1 MQSPSPQAE
10 RPQPAPYPIRGESD
24 QEGRDKLE
32 RGSLLNRFAEV
43 TDRPDHQID
52 VARAAMLLA
61 AAEYPRLNVEREL
74 FAFQRIAGD
83 ISSKLLDDDDP
94 LYCVN
99 VISER
104 LFDDMGFRGDVDNYY
119 DPRNSYLNQVL
130 ERRAGIPITLAV
142 VYMEVGRR
150 LKVPLLGIGMP
161 GHFLIRHREIEDLY
175 IDAFSGG
182 ILLSEDECMDILR
195 DRTHGDLRWN
205 PELLR
210 PVSNREIVAR
220 MIRNLKA
227 IYMTDQDF
235 VRALTVSEF
244 ALALDP
250 HSAMDR
256 RDRGI
261 VHYQLG
267 HSAEAMDDLIYY
279 LDFAPNGPDAEGV
292 RALVAELRS
301 FLDD

>member
-1 MQSPSPQAE
+1 MAQVSVLSQ
-10 RPQPAPYPIRGESD
+10 
-24 QEGRDKLE
+24 
-32 RGSLLNRFAEV
+32 FAEV
-43 TDRPDHQID
+43 TDRPDYQID

-61 AAEYPRLNVEREL
+61 AAEYPQLNVEREL
-74 FAFQRIAGD
+74 FAFQRLAGA
-83 ISSKLLDDDDP
+83 ISSKFLDDNDP

-99 VISER
+99 VISEH
-104 LFDDMGFRGDVDNYY
+104 LFDDMGFRGDADNYY

-130 ERRAGIPITLAV
+130 ERRTGIPITLAV

-161 GHFLIRHREIEDLY
+161 GHFLVRHREIENLY

-182 ILLSEDECMDILR
+182 ILLSEEECRDIVGELA
-195 DRTHGDLRWN
+195 HGDIAWS
-205 PELLR
+205 PDLLK
-210 PVSNREIVAR
+210 PVSNREIIAR

-227 IYMTDQDF
+227 IYMADEDF

-267 HSAEAMDDLIYY
+267 HSAEALDDLVYY
-279 LDFAPNGPDAEGV
+279 LDLAPSGPDVEGV
-292 RALVAELRS
+292 HALVAELRS

>member
-1 MQSPSPQAE
+1 MAQVSVLSQFE
-10 RPQPAPYPIRGESD
+10 
-24 QEGRDKLE
+24 
-32 RGSLLNRFAEV
+32 EV
-43 TDRPDHQID
+43 TDRPDYQID

-61 AAEYPRLNVEREL
+61 AAEYPQLNVEREL
-74 FAFQRIAGD
+74 FAFQRLAGA
-83 ISSKLLDDDDP
+83 ISSKFLDDNDP

-99 VISER
+99 VISEH
-104 LFDDMGFRGDVDNYY
+104 LFDDMGFRGDADNYY

-161 GHFLIRHREIEDLY
+161 GHFLVRHREIENLY

-182 ILLSEDECMDILR
+182 ILLSEEECRDIVGELA
-195 DRTHGDLRWN
+195 HGDIAWS
-205 PELLR
+205 PDLLK
-210 PVSNREIVAR
+210 PVSNREIIAR

-227 IYMTDQDF
+227 IYMADEDF

-250 HSAMDR
+250 HSAMNR

-267 HSAEAMDDLIYY
+267 HSAEALDDLVYY
-279 LDFAPNGPDAEGV
+279 LDLSPSSPDVEGIH
-292 RALVAELRS
+292 ALVAELRS

>member
-1 MQSPSPQAE
+1 MAQVSVLSQ
-10 RPQPAPYPIRGESD
+10 
-24 QEGRDKLE
+24 
-32 RGSLLNRFAEV
+32 FAEV
-43 TDRPDHQID
+43 TDRPDYQID

-61 AAEYPRLNVEREL
+61 AAEYPQLNVEREL
-74 FAFQRIAGD
+74 FAFQRLAGA
-83 ISSKLLDDDDP
+83 ISSKFLDDNDP

-99 VISER
+99 VISEH
-104 LFDDMGFRGDVDNYY
+104 LFDDMGFRGDADNYY

-161 GHFLIRHREIEDLY
+161 GHFLVRHREIENLY

-182 ILLSEDECMDILR
+182 ILLSEEECRDIVGELA
-195 DRTHGDLRWN
+195 HGDIAWSPN
-205 PELLR
+205 LLK
-210 PVSNREIVAR
+210 PVSNREIIAR

-227 IYMTDQDF
+227 IYMADEDF

-267 HSAEAMDDLIYY
+267 HSAEALDDLVYY
-279 LDFAPNGPDAEGV
+279 LDLAPSGPDVEGV
-292 RALVAELRS
+292 HALVAELRS

>member
-1 MQSPSPQAE
+1 V
-10 RPQPAPYPIRGESD
+10 
-24 QEGRDKLE
+24 E
-32 RGSLLNRFAEV
+32 RGSLLSQFAEV
-43 TDRPDHQID
+43 TDRPDYEID

-61 AAEYPRLNVEREL
+61 AAEYPDLNVEREL
-74 FAFQRIAGD
+74 FAFQRLAGA
-83 ISSKLLDDDDP
+83 ISSKFLDDDDP

-99 VISER
+99 VISEH
-104 LFDDMGFRGDVDNYY
+104 LFDDMGFRGDQDNYY
-119 DPRNSYLNQVL
+119 DPRNSYLNQVI
-130 ERRAGIPITLAV
+130 ERRTGIPITLAV

-161 GHFLIRHREIEDLY
+161 GHFLVRHREIENLY
-175 IDAFSGG
+175 IDAFNGG
-182 ILLSEDECMDILR
+182 ILLSEEECREILS
-195 DRTHGDLRWN
+195 DRTHGDLDWSSD
-205 PELLR
+205 LLK
-210 PVSNREIVAR
+210 PVLNREIVAR

-267 HSAEAMDDLIYY
+267 HSAEALDDLVYY
-279 LDFAPNGPDAEGV
+279 LDLAPNGPDAEGV
-292 RALVAELRS
+292 HALVAELRS

>member
-1 MQSPSPQAE
+1 MAQVSVLSQ
-10 RPQPAPYPIRGESD
+10 
-24 QEGRDKLE
+24 
-32 RGSLLNRFAEV
+32 FAEV
-43 TDRPDHQID
+43 TDRPDYQID

-61 AAEYPRLNVEREL
+61 AAEYPQLNVEREL
-74 FAFQRIAGD
+74 FAFQRLAGA
-83 ISSKLLDDDDP
+83 ISSKFLDDDDP

-99 VISER
+99 VISEH
-104 LFDDMGFRGDVDNYY
+104 LFDDMGFRGDADNYY

-161 GHFLIRHREIEDLY
+161 GHFLVRHREIENLY

-182 ILLSEDECMDILR
+182 ILLSEEECRDIVGELA
-195 DRTHGDLRWN
+195 HGDIAWSPDFLK
-205 PELLR
+205 
-210 PVSNREIVAR
+210 PVSNREIIAR

-227 IYMTDQDF
+227 IYMADEDF

-267 HSAEAMDDLIYY
+267 HSAEALDDLVYY
-279 LDFAPNGPDAEGV
+279 LDLAPSGPDVEGV
-292 RALVAELRS
+292 HALVAELRS

>member
-1 MQSPSPQAE
+1 MAQVSVLSQ
-10 RPQPAPYPIRGESD
+10 
-24 QEGRDKLE
+24 
-32 RGSLLNRFAEV
+32 FAEV
-43 TDRPDHQID
+43 TDRPDYQID

-61 AAEYPRLNVEREL
+61 AAEYPQLNVEREL
-74 FAFQRIAGD
+74 FAFQRLAGA
-83 ISSKLLDDDDP
+83 ISSKFLDDNDP

-99 VISER
+99 VISEH
-104 LFDDMGFRGDVDNYY
+104 LFDDMGFRGDADNYY

-130 ERRAGIPITLAV
+130 ERRTGIPITLAV
-142 VYMEVGRR
+142 VYMEVGKR

-161 GHFLIRHREIEDLY
+161 GHFLVRHREIENLY

-182 ILLSEDECMDILR
+182 ILLSEEECRDIVGELA
-195 DRTHGDLRWN
+195 HGDFNWSSD
-205 PELLR
+205 LLK
-210 PVSNREIVAR
+210 PVSNREIIAR

-227 IYMTDQDF
+227 IYMADEDF

-267 HSAEAMDDLIYY
+267 HSAEALDDLVYY
-279 LDFAPNGPDAEGV
+279 LDLSPSGPDVEGV
-292 RALVAELRS
+292 HALVAELRS

>member
-1 MQSPSPQAE
+1 M
-10 RPQPAPYPIRGESD
+10 
-24 QEGRDKLE
+24 E
-32 RGSLLNRFAEV
+32 RGSLISQFVEV
-43 TDRPDHQID
+43 TDRPDHEID

-61 AAEYPRLNVEREL
+61 AAEYPQLNVEREL
-74 FAFQRIAGD
+74 FAFQRLAGAV
-83 ISSKLLDDDDP
+83 SSKLLDDDDP

-99 VISER
+99 VISEH
-104 LFDDMGFRGDVDNYY
+104 LFDDMGFRGDADNYY
-119 DPRNSYLNQVL
+119 DPRNSYLNQVV

-161 GHFLIRHREIEDLY
+161 GHFLVRHREIENLY
-175 IDAFSGG
+175 IDAFGGG
-182 ILLSEDECMDILR
+182 ILLSEDECREMLR
-195 DRTHGDLRWN
+195 DRVHGDLQWT
-205 PELLR
+205 PDLLR
-210 PVSNREIVAR
+210 PVSNREIIAR

-250 HSAMDR
+250 YSAMDR

-267 HSAEAMDDLIYY
+267 HSAEALDDLSYY
-279 LDFAPNGPDAEGV
+279 LDLAPNGPDAEGV
-292 RALVAELRS
+292 HALVAELRS

>member
-1 MQSPSPQAE
+1 M
-10 RPQPAPYPIRGESD
+10 
-24 QEGRDKLE
+24 E
-32 RGSLLNRFAEV
+32 RGSLLSQFAEV
-43 TDRPDHQID
+43 TDRPDYEID

-74 FAFQRIAGD
+74 FAFQRLAGA

-99 VISER
+99 TLSEY
-104 LFDDMGFRGDVDNYY
+104 LFDNMGFRGDWDNYY
-119 DPRNSYLNQVL
+119 DPRNSYLNQVM

-161 GHFLIRHREIEDLY
+161 GHFLVRHREIENLF
-175 IDAFSGG
+175 IDTFSGG
-182 ILLSEDECMDILR
+182 ILLSEDECREILR
-195 DRTHGDLRWN
+195 ERTSDALDWSAA
-205 PELLR
+205 LLK
-210 PVSNREIVAR
+210 PVSNREIIAR
-220 MIRNLKA
+220 IIRNLKA
-227 IYMTDQDF
+227 IYMADQDF
-235 VRALTVSEF
+235 VRALTLSEF
-244 ALALDP
+244 ALELDP

-267 HSAEAMDDLIYY
+267 HSAEALDDLVYY
-279 LDFAPNGPDAEGV
+279 LDLSPSGPDAEGV
-292 RALVAELRS
+292 HALVAELRT

>member
-1 MQSPSPQAE
+1 MAQDSVLSQ
-10 RPQPAPYPIRGESD
+10 
-24 QEGRDKLE
+24 
-32 RGSLLNRFAEV
+32 FAEA
-43 TDRPDHQID
+43 TDRPDVQID

-61 AAEYPRLNVEREL
+61 AAEYPQLNVEREL
-74 FAFQRIAGD
+74 FAFQRLAGA
-83 ISSKLLDDDDP
+83 ISSKFLDDNDP

-99 VISER
+99 VISEY
-104 LFDDMGFRGDVDNYY
+104 LFDDMGFRGDADNYY

-130 ERRAGIPITLAV
+130 ERRTGIPITLSA

-161 GHFLIRHREIEDLY
+161 GHFLVRHSEIENLY
-175 IDAFSGG
+175 IDTFSGG
-182 ILLSEDECMDILR
+182 ILLSEEECRNILSE
-195 DRTHGDLRWN
+195 RTHGNLDWN
-205 PELLR
+205 PDLLK
-210 PVSNREIVAR
+210 PVSNREIIAR

-227 IYMTDQDF
+227 IYMTDEDF

-267 HSAEAMDDLIYY
+267 HSAEALDDLVYY
-279 LDFAPNGPDAEGV
+279 LDLSPRGPDVEGV
-292 RALVAELRS
+292 HAMVAELRS

>member
-1 MQSPSPQAE
+1 MAQVSVLSQ
-10 RPQPAPYPIRGESD
+10 
-24 QEGRDKLE
+24 
-32 RGSLLNRFAEV
+32 FAEV
-43 TDRPDHQID
+43 TDRPDYQID

-61 AAEYPRLNVEREL
+61 AAEYPQLNVEREL
-74 FAFQRIAGD
+74 FAFQRLAGA
-83 ISSKLLDDDDP
+83 ISSKFLDDNDP

-99 VISER
+99 VISEH
-104 LFDDMGFRGDVDNYY
+104 LFDDMGFRGDADNYY

-130 ERRAGIPITLAV
+130 ERRTGIPITLAV
-142 VYMEVGRR
+142 VYMEVGKR

-161 GHFLIRHREIEDLY
+161 GHFLVRHREIENLY

-182 ILLSEDECMDILR
+182 ILLSEEECRDIVGELA
-195 DRTHGDLRWN
+195 HGDFNWS
-205 PELLR
+205 PDLLK
-210 PVSNREIVAR
+210 PVSNREIIAR

-227 IYMTDQDF
+227 IYMADEDF

-267 HSAEAMDDLIYY
+267 HSAEALDDLVYY
-279 LDFAPNGPDAEGV
+279 LDLSPSGPDVEGV
-292 RALVAELRS
+292 HALVAELRS

>member
-1 MQSPSPQAE
+1 MAQVSVLSQ
-10 RPQPAPYPIRGESD
+10 
-24 QEGRDKLE
+24 
-32 RGSLLNRFAEV
+32 FAEV
-43 TDRPDHQID
+43 TNRPDYQID

-61 AAEYPRLNVEREL
+61 AAEYPQLNVEREL
-74 FAFQRIAGD
+74 FAFQRLAGA
-83 ISSKLLDDDDP
+83 ISSKFLDDNDP
-94 LYCVN
+94 LYCIN
-99 VISER
+99 VISEH
-104 LFDDMGFRGDVDNYY
+104 LFDDMGFRGDADNYY

-161 GHFLIRHREIEDLY
+161 GHFLVRHREIENLY

-182 ILLSEDECMDILR
+182 ILLSEEECRDIVGELA
-195 DRTHGDLRWN
+195 HGDIAWS
-205 PELLR
+205 PDLLK
-210 PVSNREIVAR
+210 PVSNREIIAR

-227 IYMTDQDF
+227 IYMADEDF

-250 HSAMDR
+250 HSAIDR

-267 HSAEAMDDLIYY
+267 HSAEALDDLVYY
-279 LDFAPNGPDAEGV
+279 LDLAPSGPDVEGV
-292 RALVAELRS
+292 HALVAELRS

>member
-1 MQSPSPQAE
+1 M
-10 RPQPAPYPIRGESD
+10 
-24 QEGRDKLE
+24 E
-32 RGSLLNRFAEV
+32 RGSALSQFAEV
-43 TDRPDHQID
+43 TDRPDYEID
-52 VARAAMLLA
+52 VARAGMLLA

-74 FAFQRIAGD
+74 FAFQRLAGS
-83 ISSKLLDDDDP
+83 ISNKLLDDDDP

-104 LFDDMGFRGDVDNYY
+104 LFDDLGFRGDADNYY

-150 LKVPLLGIGMP
+150 LKVPLVGIGMP
-161 GHFLIRHREIEDLY
+161 GHFLVRHREIENLY

-182 ILLSEDECMDILR
+182 ILLSEEECRNILS
-195 DRTHGDLRWN
+195 DRIHGDLNWSR
-205 PELLR
+205 EMLR

-227 IYMTDQDF
+227 IYMAERDF

-256 RDRGI
+256 RDRGV

-267 HSAEAMDDLIYY
+267 HSAEALDDLVYY

-292 RALVAELRS
+292 HALVAELRS

>member
-1 MQSPSPQAE
+1 MAQVNVLSQ
-10 RPQPAPYPIRGESD
+10 
-24 QEGRDKLE
+24 
-32 RGSLLNRFAEV
+32 FAEV
-43 TDRPDHQID
+43 TDRPDYQID

-61 AAEYPRLNVEREL
+61 AAEYPQLNVEREL
-74 FAFQRIAGD
+74 FAFQRLAGA
-83 ISSKLLDDDDP
+83 ISSKFLDDNDP

-99 VISER
+99 VISEH
-104 LFDDMGFRGDVDNYY
+104 LFDDMGFRGDADNYY

-130 ERRAGIPITLAV
+130 ERRTGIPITLAV
-142 VYMEVGRR
+142 VYMEVGKR

-161 GHFLIRHREIEDLY
+161 GHFLVRHREIENLY

-182 ILLSEDECMDILR
+182 ILLSEEECRDIVGELA
-195 DRTHGDLRWN
+195 HGDFNWS
-205 PELLR
+205 PDLLK
-210 PVSNREIVAR
+210 PVSNREIIAR

-227 IYMTDQDF
+227 IYMADEDF

-261 VHYQLG
+261 VHYQHRTQRGGVGRSCL
-267 HSAEAMDDLIYY
+267 L
-279 LDFAPNGPDAEGV
+279 PGPLPKRPGCRGRTRTGR
-292 RALVAELRS
+292 RATILS
-301 FLDD
+301 G

>member
-1 MQSPSPQAE
+1 MQRNNPL
-10 RPQPAPYPIRGESD
+10 I
-24 QEGRDKLE
+24 
-32 RGSLLNRFAEV
+32 RFAQV
-43 TDRPDHQID
+43 TDKPDHEID

-61 AAEYPRLNVEREL
+61 AAEYPQLDVESEL
-74 FAFQRIAGD
+74 FAFQRLAAA
-83 ISSKLLDDDDP
+83 ISNKLLDDDDP
-94 LYCVN
+94 LYCLN
-99 VISER
+99 VISEL
-104 LFDDMGFRGDVDNYY
+104 LFDDMGFRGDADNYY

-161 GHFLIRHREIEDLY
+161 GHFLIRHREIENLY
-175 IDAFSGG
+175 IDAFGGG
-182 ILLSEDECMDILR
+182 ILLSEDECRDILA
-195 DRTHGDLRWN
+195 DRVHGELQWN
-205 PELLR
+205 PDLLR

-227 IYMTDQDF
+227 IYMTEQDF

-267 HSAEAMDDLIYY
+267 HSAEALDDLTYY

-292 RALVAELRS
+292 HALVAELRS

>member
-1 MQSPSPQAE
+1 MAQVSVLSQ
-10 RPQPAPYPIRGESD
+10 
-24 QEGRDKLE
+24 
-32 RGSLLNRFAEV
+32 FAEV
-43 TDRPDHQID
+43 TDRPDYQID

-61 AAEYPRLNVEREL
+61 AAEYPQLNVEREL
-74 FAFQRIAGD
+74 FAFQRLAGA
-83 ISSKLLDDDDP
+83 ISSKFLDDNDP

-99 VISER
+99 VISEH
-104 LFDDMGFRGDVDNYY
+104 LFDDMGFRGDADNYY
-119 DPRNSYLNQVL
+119 DPRNSYLNQVI
-130 ERRAGIPITLAV
+130 ERRTGIPITLAV

-161 GHFLIRHREIEDLY
+161 GHFLVRHREIENIY
-175 IDAFSGG
+175 IDAFGGG
-182 ILLSEDECMDILR
+182 ILLSEEECRDIIGELAR
-195 DRTHGDLRWN
+195 GDLDWS
-205 PELLR
+205 PDLLK
-210 PVSNREIVAR
+210 PVSNREIIAR

-227 IYMTDQDF
+227 IYMADEDF

-267 HSAEAMDDLIYY
+267 HSAEALDDLVYY
-279 LDFAPNGPDAEGV
+279 LDLSPSGPDVEGV
-292 RALVAELRS
+292 HALVAELRL

>member
-1 MQSPSPQAE
+1 M
-10 RPQPAPYPIRGESD
+10 
-24 QEGRDKLE
+24 E
-32 RGSLLNRFAEV
+32 RGSLLSQFAEV
-43 TDRPDHQID
+43 TDRPDYEID

-61 AAEYPRLNVEREL
+61 AAEYPNLNVEREL
-74 FAFQRIAGD
+74 FTFQRLAGA
-83 ISSKLLDDDDP
+83 ISSKFLDDDDP

-99 VISER
+99 VISEH
-104 LFDDMGFRGDVDNYY
+104 LFDNMGFRGDEDNYY
-119 DPRNSYLNQVL
+119 DPRNSYLNQVI
-130 ERRAGIPITLAV
+130 ERRTGIPITLAV

-161 GHFLIRHREIEDLY
+161 GHFLVRHREIENLY
-175 IDAFSGG
+175 IDTFNGG
-182 ILLSEDECMDILR
+182 ILLSEEECREILS
-195 DRTHGDLRWN
+195 DRTLGDLDWSSD
-205 PELLR
+205 LLK
-210 PVSNREIVAR
+210 PVLNREIVAR

-267 HSAEAMDDLIYY
+267 HSAEALDDLVYY
-279 LDFAPNGPDAEGV
+279 LDLAPNGPDVEGV
-292 RALVAELRS
+292 HALIAELRS

>member
-1 MQSPSPQAE
+1 MAQVSVLSQFE
-10 RPQPAPYPIRGESD
+10 
-24 QEGRDKLE
+24 
-32 RGSLLNRFAEV
+32 EV
-43 TDRPDHQID
+43 TDRPDYQID

-61 AAEYPRLNVEREL
+61 AAEYPQLNVEREL
-74 FAFQRIAGD
+74 FAFQRLAGA
-83 ISSKLLDDDDP
+83 ISSKFLDDNDP

-99 VISER
+99 VISEH
-104 LFDDMGFRGDVDNYY
+104 LFDDMGFRGDADNYY

-161 GHFLIRHREIEDLY
+161 GHFLVRHREIENLY

-182 ILLSEDECMDILR
+182 ILLSEEECRDIVGELA
-195 DRTHGDLRWN
+195 HGDFDWS
-205 PELLR
+205 PDLLK
-210 PVSNREIVAR
+210 PVSNREIIAR

-227 IYMTDQDF
+227 IYMADEDF

-250 HSAMDR
+250 HSAMNR

-267 HSAEAMDDLIYY
+267 HSAEALDDLVYY
-279 LDFAPNGPDAEGV
+279 LDLSPSGPDVEGV
-292 RALVAELRS
+292 HALVAELRS

>member
-1 MQSPSPQAE
+1 MAQVSVLSQ
-10 RPQPAPYPIRGESD
+10 
-24 QEGRDKLE
+24 
-32 RGSLLNRFAEV
+32 FAEV
-43 TDRPDHQID
+43 TDRPDYQID

-61 AAEYPRLNVEREL
+61 AAEYPQLNVEREL
-74 FAFQRIAGD
+74 FAFQRLAGA
-83 ISSKLLDDDDP
+83 ISSKFLDDNDP

-99 VISER
+99 VISEH
-104 LFDDMGFRGDVDNYY
+104 LFDDMGFRGDADNYY
-119 DPRNSYLNQVL
+119 DPRNSYLNEVL
-130 ERRAGIPITLAV
+130 ERRTGIPITLAV

-161 GHFLIRHREIEDLY
+161 GHFLVRHREIENLY

-182 ILLSEDECMDILR
+182 ILLSEEECRDIIVELA
-195 DRTHGDLRWN
+195 HGDLDWS
-205 PELLR
+205 PDLLK
-210 PVSNREIVAR
+210 PVSNREIIAR

-227 IYMTDQDF
+227 IYMADEDF

-267 HSAEAMDDLIYY
+267 HSAEALDDLAYY
-279 LDFAPNGPDAEGV
+279 LDLSPSGPDVEGV
-292 RALVAELRS
+292 HALIAELRS

>member
-1 MQSPSPQAE
+1 ME
-10 RPQPAPYPIRGESD
+10 RY
-24 QEGRDKLE
+24 
-32 RGSLLNRFAEV
+32 SLLNQFAEV
-43 TDRPDHQID
+43 TDRPDYEVD

-61 AAEYPRLNVEREL
+61 ATEYPRLNVEREL
-74 FAFQRIAGD
+74 FAFQRLAGA
-83 ISSKLLDDDDP
+83 ISSKFLEDDDP

-99 VISER
+99 TISEH
-104 LFDDMGFRGDVDNYY
+104 LFDVVGFKGDADNYY
-119 DPRNSYLNQVL
+119 DPRNSYLNQVI
-130 ERRAGIPITLAV
+130 ERRTGIPITLAV

-161 GHFLIRHREIEDLY
+161 GHFLVRHREIENLY
-175 IDAFSGG
+175 IDTFSGG
-182 ILLSEDECMDILR
+182 ILLSEEECRDILR
-195 DRTHGDLRWN
+195 DRTRGGLDWNRDL
-205 PELLR
+205 LK
-210 PVSNREIVAR
+210 PVSNREIIAR

-227 IYMTDQDF
+227 IYMADQDF
-235 VRALTVSEF
+235 VRALTISEF

-267 HSAEAMDDLIYY
+267 HSAEALDDLVYY
-279 LDFAPNGPDAEGV
+279 LDLSPNGPDVEGV
-292 RALVAELRS
+292 HALVAELRS

>member
-1 MQSPSPQAE
+1 MTQ
-10 RPQPAPYPIRGESD
+10 
-24 QEGRDKLE
+24 
-32 RGSLLNRFAEV
+32 GSVLSQFAEV
-43 TDRPDHQID
+43 TDRPDYQVD

-61 AAEYPRLNVEREL
+61 SAEYPQLNVEREL
-74 FAFQRIAGD
+74 FAFQRLAGA
-83 ISSKLLDDDDP
+83 ISSKFLDDDDP

-99 VISER
+99 VISEY
-104 LFDDMGFRGDVDNYY
+104 LFDDMGFRGDADNYY

-161 GHFLIRHREIEDLY
+161 GHFLVRHREIENLY

-182 ILLSEDECMDILR
+182 ILLSEEECRDIVGERAHGGLDWNR
-195 DRTHGDLRWN
+195 D
-205 PELLR
+205 LLK
-210 PVSNREIVAR
+210 PVSNREIIAR

-227 IYMTDQDF
+227 IYMSDGDF

-267 HSAEAMDDLIYY
+267 HSAEALDDLVYY
-279 LDFAPNGPDAEGV
+279 LDLSPNGPDVEGV
-292 RALVAELRS
+292 HALVAELRS

>member
-1 MQSPSPQAE
+1 MAQVSVLSQ
-10 RPQPAPYPIRGESD
+10 
-24 QEGRDKLE
+24 
-32 RGSLLNRFAEV
+32 FAEV
-43 TDRPDHQID
+43 TDKPDYQID

-61 AAEYPRLNVEREL
+61 AAEYPQLNVEREL
-74 FAFQRIAGD
+74 FAFQRLAGA
-83 ISSKLLDDDDP
+83 ISSKFLDDDDP

-99 VISER
+99 VISEH
-104 LFDDMGFRGDVDNYY
+104 LFDDMGFRGDADNYY

-130 ERRAGIPITLAV
+130 ERRTGIPITLAI

-161 GHFLIRHREIEDLY
+161 GHFLVRHREIENLY

-182 ILLSEDECMDILR
+182 ILLSEEECRDIVGELAN
-195 DRTHGDLRWN
+195 GGLSWSPDL
-205 PELLR
+205 LK
-210 PVSNREIVAR
+210 PVSNREIIAR

-227 IYMTDQDF
+227 IYMTDEDF
-235 VRALTVSEF
+235 VRALTISEF

-250 HSAMDR
+250 LSAMYR

-267 HSAEAMDDLIYY
+267 HSAEALDDLVYY
-279 LDFAPNGPDAEGV
+279 LDLSPNGPDVESV
-292 RALVAELRS
+292 HALVAELRS

>member
-1 MQSPSPQAE
+1 M
-10 RPQPAPYPIRGESD
+10 
-24 QEGRDKLE
+24 E
-32 RGSLLNRFAEV
+32 RGSLLIQFAEV
-43 TDRPDHQID
+43 TDRPDYEID

-61 AAEYPRLNVEREL
+61 AAEYPNLNVEREL
-74 FAFQRIAGD
+74 FAFQRLAGAV
-83 ISSKLLDDDDP
+83 SSKLLDDDDP

-99 VISER
+99 VISEH
-104 LFDDMGFRGDVDNYY
+104 LFDDMGFRGDADNYY

-130 ERRAGIPITLAV
+130 ERRTGIPITLAV

-161 GHFLIRHREIEDLY
+161 GHFLVRHREIENLY

-182 ILLSEDECMDILR
+182 ILLSEEECRDILA
-195 DRTHGDLRWN
+195 DRTHGDLDWSGD
-205 PELLR
+205 LLK
-210 PVSNREIVAR
+210 PVPNREIIAR

-267 HSAEAMDDLIYY
+267 HSAEALDDLVYY
-279 LDFAPNGPDAEGV
+279 LDLAPNGPDAEGV
-292 RALVAELRS
+292 HALVAELRS